1 MKALIINLPRHS
13 ARRRLM
19 EQSIKDT
26 PFDSY
31 EFVDGVD
38 ARAMT
43 EGQRRMAF
51 DYAGF
56 AAIHQIPPGIGEV
69 GCALAHR
76 KAWKRVAELGTPA
89 AVLEDDLRF
98 ENDWN
103 GITEF
108 ADNWLDTDEP
118 RALLLPRHFFY
129 RRTEPAGKRH
139 MAEPYNCYGG
149 EFYMLNPA
157 GAQLLLGLGRPRFVA
172 DDWDFYRKNGLTVR
186 AMFPHPVIVDDGG
199 VSSIGGHI
207 HERMDWDGAARSA
220 NPGVMLFDFY
230 HMLGLVIGF
239 RTGFLKRYLSIS
251 EL

>member
-1 MKALIINLPRHS
+1 MKALIINLPRHIS
-13 ARRRLM
+13 RRRLM
-19 EQSIKDT
+19 EQSIADA
-26 PFDSY
+26 PFDSH

-43 EGQRRMAF
+43 EGQRREAF
-51 DYAGF
+51 DYNGF
-56 AAIHQIPPGIGEV
+56 ASIHLIPPGVGEV

-76 KAWKRVAELGTPA
+76 KAWQRVAELGVPA

-98 ENDWN
+98 DNSWD
-103 GITEF
+103 GIPEF
-108 ADNWLDTDEP
+108 ATKWLDTYEP

-129 RRTEPAGKRH
+129 RKAQTIGDRH
-139 MAEPYNCYGG
+139 IATPYNCYGG

-157 GAQLLLGLGRPRFVA
+157 GAKLLLGLGRPRFVA
-172 DDWDFYRKNGLTVR
+172 DDWDFYRKNGLNVK

-207 HERMDWDGAARSA
+207 HERMDWDGAARSV
-220 NPGVMLFDFY
+220 NPGVLLFDFY
-230 HMLGLVIGF
+230 KMLGLVIGF
-239 RTGFLKRYLSIS
+239 RTVFLKRYLSIS